1 MQSLLAGSA
10 DAVHMDLT
18 TQLVDGEWIALLFDE
33 VLDTRHATAPLRV
46 AAVSLMKE
54 MLKER
59 DHATVGAVKTRLQ
72 VYPQWREYSG
82 SEHTLFVPTTTVDD
96 VRAEV
101 LLLEDEGAGGSEEPR
116 PHAQQHPEPE
126 SGPQSAAVSV
136 EASVE
141 ADDDEDMDL

>member
-18 TQLVDGEWIALLFDE
+18 TQLVDGDWIALLFDE

-59 DHATVGAVKTRLQ
+59 DHATICAVKTRLQ
-72 VYPQWREYSG
+72 AYPQWREYSG
-82 SEHTLFVPTTTVDD
+82 SDHTLFVPTTTVDD
-96 VRAEV
+96 VRADV
-101 LLLEDEGAGGSEEPR
+101 LLLEDGDAGGNEEP
-116 PHAQQHPEPE
+116 PASAQHPEPE
-126 SGPQSAAVSV
+126 LGPRLAAVTV
-136 EASVE
+136 A